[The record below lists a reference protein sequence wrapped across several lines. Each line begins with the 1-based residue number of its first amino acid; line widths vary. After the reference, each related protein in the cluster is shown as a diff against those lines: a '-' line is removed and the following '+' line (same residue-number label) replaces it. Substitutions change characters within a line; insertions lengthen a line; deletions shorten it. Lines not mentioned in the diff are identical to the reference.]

1 MTESFSRHEPV
12 SLAVVILA
20 AGESKRMKSSLTKVL
35 HPLGGIPMILH
46 VIRSVQTTNPDH
58 MVVVVGKNRGP
69 IEKALD
75 GCPVILADQKI
86 PLGTAHALLSA
97 SAPLG
102 GFHGD
107 LLVLCGDTPLIRPRT
122 LSALI
127 DYHRNERGD
136 ATLLTCRFDD
146 PHGYGRII
154 RNREGGVEAIVEEV
168 EATEYERAVREIN
181 TGIYCFKSPMIFRH
195 LEEICS
201 GPTDHEFYLT
211 DIVAMYNRKGLRVRG
226 LSIED
231 ESEVMG
237 INTPEQLA
245 SAEDALNKRT

>member
-1 MTESFSRHEPV
+1 MTESTSRFEAVP
-12 SLAVVILA
+12 LAVVILA
-20 AGESKRMKSSLTKVL
+20 AGESKRMKSTLTKVL

-46 VIRSVQTTNPDH
+46 VIRSVQATKPDH
-58 MVVVVGKNRGP
+58 VVVVVGKNRGAL
-69 IEKALD
+69 EKALD
-75 GCPVILADQKI
+75 GYPVTLADQKI

-97 SAPLG
+97 GLTLD

-107 LLVLCGDTPLIRPRT
+107 LLVLCGDTPLIRRRT
-122 LSALI
+122 LNDLI
-127 DYHRNERGD
+127 AFHRSEGGD

-154 RNREGGVEAIVEEV
+154 RNGKGDIDAIVEEV
-168 EATEYERAVREIN
+168 EANEEERAVREIN

-211 DIVAMYNRKGLRVRG
+211 DIVAMYNRDGLRVRG
-226 LSIED
+226 MSIED

-245 SAEDALNKRT
+245 SAEDALRKRT